1 MPLYES
7 VIICRQDITKNQLDI
22 IISEFKKNIENEKGK
37 ILNEEYWGLK
47 NLAYEINKNKKA
59 HYTMLIIESHPD
71 KIEEYADVNTEAN
84 IRMAW
89 FAGALYRA
97 QVTQYKATQ
106 VTMRQEQIKQYNI
119 EISLRNVG
127 LKTNVNRIMVALSA
141 QEKNLISE
149 ELKDLVNL
157 IIN

>member
-59 HYTMLIIESHPD
+59 HYTMLIIETLPD
-71 KIEEYADVNTEAN
+71 KIEEYERKLRLHEDI
-84 IRMAW
+84 IRFM
-89 FAGALYRA
+89 
-97 QVTQYKATQ
+97 T
-106 VTMRQEQIKQYNI
+106 IKI
-119 EISLRNVG
+119 
-127 LKTNVNRIMVALSA
+127 KTFDGKQSIMVDSM
-141 QEKNLISE
+141 N
-149 ELKDLVNL
+149 DGN
-157 IIN
+157 

>member
-59 HYTMLIIESHPD
+59 HYTMLIIETHPD
-71 KIEEYADVNTEAN
+71 KIEEYERKLRLHEDV
-84 IRMAW
+84 IRFM
-89 FAGALYRA
+89 
-97 QVTQYKATQ
+97 T
-106 VTMRQEQIKQYNI
+106 IKIKTFDGKQSKMVETI
-119 EISLRNVG
+119 EDGN
-127 LKTNVNRIMVALSA
+127 
-141 QEKNLISE
+141 
-149 ELKDLVNL
+149 
-157 IIN
+157 

>member
-59 HYTMLIIESHPD
+59 HYTMLIIETHPD
-71 KIEEYADVNTEAN
+71 KIEEYERKLRLHEDV
-84 IRMAW
+84 IRFM
-89 FAGALYRA
+89 
-97 QVTQYKATQ
+97 T
-106 VTMRQEQIKQYNI
+106 IKI
-119 EISLRNVG
+119 
-127 LKTNVNRIMVALSA
+127 KTFDGKQSKMV
-141 QEKNLISE
+141 ETVDDGN
-149 ELKDLVNL
+149 
-157 IIN
+157 